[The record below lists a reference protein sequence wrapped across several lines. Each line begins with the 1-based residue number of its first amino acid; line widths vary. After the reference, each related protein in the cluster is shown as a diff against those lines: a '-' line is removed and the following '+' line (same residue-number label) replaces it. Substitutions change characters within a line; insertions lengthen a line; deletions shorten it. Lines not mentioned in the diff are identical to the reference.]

1 MEVALTGYCVCVGY
15 DFTRPLTNHPVFT
28 FIPPPSPFPPTRMAH
43 TDEGPDI
50 IDPFIREMVD
60 TLEQERKTAALK

>member
-1 MEVALTGYCVCVGY
+1 MT
-15 DFTRPLTNHPVFT
+15 
-28 FIPPPSPFPPTRMAH
+28 H

-60 TLEQERKTAALK
+60 TLEQERQTAAPK